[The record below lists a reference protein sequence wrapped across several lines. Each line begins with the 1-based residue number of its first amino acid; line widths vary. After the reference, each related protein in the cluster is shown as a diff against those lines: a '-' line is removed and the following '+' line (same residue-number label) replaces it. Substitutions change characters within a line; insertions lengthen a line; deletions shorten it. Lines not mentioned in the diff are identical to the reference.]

1 MKNYLIFISCLF
13 IINFLNL
20 EAKPHLVN
28 HFMNPFNQEME
39 NDSVVENS
47 QTFSEVEVEDLK
59 EQNLDDK
66 VSWRDF
72 PEGKFK

>member
-1 MKNYLIFISCLF
+1 
-13 IINFLNL
+13 
-20 EAKPHLVN
+20 
-28 HFMNPFNQEME
+28 MNPFNQEME

-66 VSWRDF
+66 VSWKDF

>member
-1 MKNYLIFISCLF
+1 
-13 IINFLNL
+13 
-20 EAKPHLVN
+20 
-28 HFMNPFNQEME
+28 MNPFNQEME

-47 QTFSEVEVEDLK
+47 QTFPEVEVEDLK

-72 PEGKFK
+72 PEGKFRRGHREGGHLGSAKKSKMPFF